1 MNQKR
6 TVRTLLSVAAVS
18 GVLSVGFAT
27 AQAVVQEPT
36 AAATSVATAQPVCKE
51 TGTGNSFVCALPT
64 ATGPAYAT
72 ADSDCPALV
81 GPVRLNAAAAVDNLT
96 RCTQS
101 AQEAVRTVVGSAVTS
116 WEGRGLEGREVWDRL
131 PVS

>member
-6 TVRTLLSVAAVS
+6 TVRTLLSVAAAS

-36 AAATSVATAQPVCKE
+36 AAATSVTTAQPVCKE

-64 ATGPAYAT
+64 AIGPAYAT
-72 ADSDCPALV
+72 ADSDCPPLV
-81 GPVRLNAAAAVDNLT
+81 GLARLNAAAVADNLT

-101 AQEAVRTVVGSAVTS
+101 AQAAVRATVGSAVTS
-116 WEGRGLEGREVWDRL
+116 WASRGLEGREVWDRL